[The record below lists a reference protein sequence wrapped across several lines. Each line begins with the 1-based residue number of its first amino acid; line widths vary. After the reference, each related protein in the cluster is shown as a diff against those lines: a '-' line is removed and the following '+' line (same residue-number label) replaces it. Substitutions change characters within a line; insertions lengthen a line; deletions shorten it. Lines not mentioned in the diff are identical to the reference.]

1 MITLAATLMGCCAK
15 KPHYESVNDYP
26 VKQGSLTEMTYS
38 PEKTTFSVWSPNAD
52 TVYLNLYADATTAE
66 PLQTLTMCRQKDGSW
81 TKTVK
86 GDLNGQFYTFLI
98 VEPSSR
104 WTLHETPGIF
114 AKAVG
119 VNGRRAAII
128 DLAATNPEGWEKDK
142 RPELKSAATYVAL
155 MDELEGSENRIATA
169 RKDYNDT
176 VKAYNNKIIRFPA
189 NIFAGIFGFQKAD
202 YFEADEGAKDAPDV
216 GNLLGE

>member
-128 DLAATNPEGWEKDK
+128 DWATTDPEGWVLRNKC
-142 RPELKSAATYVAL
+142 
-155 MDELEGSENRIATA
+155 IA
-169 RKDYNDT
+169 
-176 VKAYNNKIIRFPA
+176 
-189 NIFAGIFGFQKAD
+189 
-202 YFEADEGAKDAPDV
+202 
-216 GNLLGE
+216 